1 MTENQ
6 KKFLEAASK
15 NEELRKKINEM
26 DQKAIIVAAKE
37 LGIELSEADF
47 I

>member
-26 DQKAIIVAAKE
+26 DQKASSLQPRNWA
-37 LGIELSEADF
+37 LN
-47 I
+47 